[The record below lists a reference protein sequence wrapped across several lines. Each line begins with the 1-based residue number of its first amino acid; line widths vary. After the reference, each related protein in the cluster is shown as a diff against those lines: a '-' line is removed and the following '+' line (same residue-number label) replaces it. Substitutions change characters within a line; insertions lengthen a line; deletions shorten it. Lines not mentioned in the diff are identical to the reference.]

1 MKIRSCIAAF
11 LFFGVSLSVQAA
23 DTVTAKVLNTG
34 TYGNGELYI
43 ITDTQINEPN
53 CPNSRVEVPASHPQ
67 LKIWLATALMA
78 EASGRSTS
86 FTPAVALEPGPPCR
100 KTEIRG
106 FLCHQINLF

>member
-1 MKIRSCIAAF
+1 MGIRSCLAAF
-11 LFFGVSLSVQAA
+11 LFFGASFSVYAA

-53 CPNSRVEVPASHPQ
+53 CPGNRVEVPASHPQ

-78 EASGRSTS
+78 EASGGSIVVHTNGCIG
-86 FTPAVALEPGPPCR
+86 TWPAMSADGNSWLSMPS
-100 KTEIRG
+100 
-106 FLCHQINLF
+106 N